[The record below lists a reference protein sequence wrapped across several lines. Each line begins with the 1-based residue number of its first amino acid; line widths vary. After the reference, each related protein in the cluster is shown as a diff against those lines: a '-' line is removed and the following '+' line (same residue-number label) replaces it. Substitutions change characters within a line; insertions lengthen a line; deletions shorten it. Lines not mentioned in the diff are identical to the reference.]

1 MELLLIRHA
10 LPERIETADGS
21 AADPPL
27 SAIGRAQAERVARWL
42 AADANFAQRAQVSR
56 SELQASEDH
65 KVGERRPSGLID
77 AVYTSPM
84 RRARETAEPLALA
97 LGAAIA
103 VDAGLVEMD
112 HLSDVYVP
120 LEQLKAEDYPRWQ
133 ELVQRGGLYA
143 GVDLTAFRRNVVA
156 SVERAIAAWPGGRV
170 AVVCHGG
177 VINAW
182 AGHVLGIADP
192 FFLDVAYTGVS
203 RFLAASTG
211 ERSVRSLNETAH
223 LREVGD

>member
-10 LPERIETADGS
+10 LPERVETRDAS
-21 AADPPL
+21 PADPPL
-27 SAIGRAQAERVARWL
+27 SEVGREQAARLARWL
-42 AADANFAQRAQVSR
+42 GA
-56 SELQASEDH
+56 EKL
-65 KVGERRPSGLID
+65 G
-77 AVYTSPM
+77 AVYSSPM
-84 RRARETAEPLALA
+84 RRARETSDPLARV
-97 LGAAIA
+97 LGVNPVI
-103 VDAGLVEMD
+103 DADLVEMD

-133 ELVQRGGLYA
+133 ELIQRGGLYA
-143 GVDLTAFRRNVVA
+143 GVDLAAFRRNVVA
-156 SVERAIAAWPGGRV
+156 SVERAITAHPGGRV
-170 AVVCHGG
+170 AVICHGG

-223 LREVGD
+223 LREG

>member
-10 LPERIETADGS
+10 LPERIETVDGS
-21 AADPPL
+21 PADPPL
-27 SAIGRAQAERVARWL
+27 SAAGRAQAERMARW
-42 AADANFAQRAQVSR
+42 VSA
-56 SELQASEDH
+56 E
-65 KVGERRPSGLID
+65 KVGAIY
-77 AVYTSPM
+77 ASPM
-84 RRARETAEPLALA
+84 RRARETAEALA
-97 LGAAIA
+97 RVIGVEIVFDPA
-103 VDAGLVEMD
+103 LVEMD

-133 ELVQRGGLYA
+133 EMVQRGGLYA
-143 GVDLTAFRRNVVA
+143 GVDLGAFRSAVVA
-156 SVERAIAAWPGGRV
+156 SVERAIAANPGGRV
-170 AVVCHGG
+170 AIVCHGG

-211 ERSVRSLNETAH
+211 ERSVRSLNETSH
-223 LREVGD
+223 LRD

>member
-1 MELLLIRHA
+1 V
-10 LPERIETADGS
+10 ETRDGS
-21 AADPPL
+21 PADPPL
-27 SAIGRAQAERVARWL
+27 ASIGRAQAERLARWL
-42 AADANFAQRAQVSR
+42 AA
-56 SELQASEDH
+56 E
-65 KVGERRPSGLID
+65 KIG
-77 AVYTSPM
+77 AVWTSPM
-84 RRARETAEPLALA
+84 RRARETADPLARAFGVELA
-97 LGAAIA
+97 I
-103 VDAGLVEMD
+103 DPHLVEMD

-133 ELVQRGGLYA
+133 ALVQQGGLYA
-143 GVDLTAFRRNVVA
+143 GVDLKAFRRNVVA
-156 SVERAIAAWPGGRV
+156 AVERAIAAHPGGRV

-211 ERSVRSLNETAH
+211 ERSVRSLNETVH
-223 LREVGD
+223 LREG

>member
-10 LPERIETADGS
+10 LPERIQTEDGTP
-21 AADPPL
+21 ADPPL

-42 AADANFAQRAQVSR
+42 AAEKIGAIYA
-56 SELQASEDH
+56 
-65 KVGERRPSGLID
+65 
-77 AVYTSPM
+77 SPM
-84 RRARETAEPLALA
+84 RRARETADALA
-97 LGAAIA
+97 QALRLDVAI
-103 VDAGLVEMD
+103 DPDFLEMD

-133 ELVQRGGLYA
+133 ELIQRGGLYA
-143 GVDLTAFRRNVVA
+143 GVDLPAFRRGVVGA
-156 SVERAIAAWPGGRV
+156 VERAIAAHPGGRI
-170 AVVCHGG
+170 AIVCHGG

-223 LREVGD
+223 LRE

>member
-1 MELLLIRHA
+1 VELLLIRHA
-10 LPERIETADGS
+10 LPERIETTDGS
-21 AADPPL
+21 PADPPL
-27 SAIGRAQAERVARWL
+27 SAAGRAQAERMARWL
-42 AADANFAQRAQVSR
+42 SA
-56 SELQASEDH
+56 E
-65 KVGERRPSGLID
+65 KVG
-77 AVYTSPM
+77 AVYASPM
-84 RRARETAEPLALA
+84 RRARETAEALA
-97 LGAAIA
+97 RVIGAEIAI
-103 VDAGLVEMD
+103 DPGLVEMD

-133 ELVQRGGLYA
+133 EMVQRGGLYA
-143 GVDLTAFRRNVVA
+143 GVDLAAFRRTVVA
-156 SVERAIAAWPGGRV
+156 SVEHAIAANPGGRV
-170 AVVCHGG
+170 AIVCHGG

-223 LREVGD
+223 LRD

>member
-10 LPERIETADGS
+10 LPERIETDDGS
-21 AADPPL
+21 PADPPL
-27 SAIGRAQAERVARWL
+27 SALGRAQADRMAGWVA
-42 AADANFAQRAQVSR
+42 AEKIGA
-56 SELQASEDH
+56 
-65 KVGERRPSGLID
+65 I
-77 AVYTSPM
+77 YTSPM
-84 RRARETAEPLALA
+84 RRARETAEPLARA
-97 LGAAIA
+97 VGAEIAI
-103 VDAGLVEMD
+103 DPGLVEMD

>member
-10 LPERIETADGS
+10 LPERIETDDGS
-21 AADPPL
+21 PADPPL
-27 SAIGRAQAERVARWL
+27 SALGRAQADRMAGWVA
-42 AADANFAQRAQVSR
+42 AEKIGA
-56 SELQASEDH
+56 
-65 KVGERRPSGLID
+65 I
-77 AVYTSPM
+77 YTSPM
-84 RRARETAEPLALA
+84 RRARETAEPLARA
-97 LGAAIA
+97 VGAEIAI
-103 VDAGLVEMD
+103 DPGLVEMD
-112 HLSDVYVP
+112 HLSDVYLP

-133 ELVQRGGLYA
+133 EMVQRGGLYA
-143 GVDLTAFRRNVVA
+143 GVDLAAFRNNVVA
-156 SVERAIAAWPGGRV
+156 SVERAIAANPGGRV
-170 AVVCHGG
+170 ALVCHGG

-223 LREVGD
+223 LREG

>member
-10 LPERIETADGS
+10 LPERIETKDGTP
-21 AADPPL
+21 ADPPL

-42 AADANFAQRAQVSR
+42 AAEKIGAIYA
-56 SELQASEDH
+56 
-65 KVGERRPSGLID
+65 
-77 AVYTSPM
+77 SPM
-84 RRARETAEPLALA
+84 RRARETAEALA
-97 LGAAIA
+97 QVIGAEIA
-103 VDAGLVEMD
+103 FDPALVEMD

-133 ELVQRGGLYA
+133 QLIQQGGLYA
-143 GVDLTAFRRNVVA
+143 GVDLVAFRANVVA
-156 SVERAIAAWPGGRV
+156 SVERAIAAHPGGRV
-170 AVVCHGG
+170 ALVCHGG

-223 LREVGD
+223 LRDEQS

>member
-10 LPERIETADGS
+10 LPERIETKDGS
-21 AADPPL
+21 PADPPL
-27 SAIGRAQAERVARWL
+27 SALGRAQAERVARWL
-42 AADANFAQRAQVSR
+42 AAEQIGA
-56 SELQASEDH
+56 
-65 KVGERRPSGLID
+65 I
-77 AVYTSPM
+77 YTSPM
-84 RRARETAEPLALA
+84 RRARETADPLARA
-97 LGAAIA
+97 VGAAVAI
-103 VDAGLVEMD
+103 DDGLVEMD

-133 ELVQRGGLYA
+133 ALIQQGGLYA
-143 GVDLTAFRRNVVA
+143 GVDLAAFRANVVA
-156 SVERAIAAWPGGRV
+156 SVERAIAAHPGGRV
-170 AVVCHGG
+170 VVVCHGG

-223 LREVGD
+223 LREGDASLAAETENTPR

>member
-1 MELLLIRHA
+1 
-10 LPERIETADGS
+10 
-21 AADPPL
+21 
-27 SAIGRAQAERVARWL
+27 
-42 AADANFAQRAQVSR
+42 
-56 SELQASEDH
+56 
-65 KVGERRPSGLID
+65 
-77 AVYTSPM
+77 
-84 RRARETAEPLALA
+84 
-97 LGAAIA
+97 
-103 VDAGLVEMD
+103 MD

-133 ELVQRGGLYA
+133 ALIQQGGLYA
-143 GVDLTAFRRNVVA
+143 GVDLAAFRQSVVA
-156 SVERAIAAWPGGRV
+156 SVERAIAAHPGGRV

-223 LREVGD
+223 LREG

>member
-10 LPERIETADGS
+10 LPERIETRDGS
-21 AADPPL
+21 PADPPL
-27 SAIGRAQAERVARWL
+27 SALGRAQAERMARWV
-42 AADANFAQRAQVSR
+42 AAEKIA
-56 SELQASEDH
+56 
-65 KVGERRPSGLID
+65 
-77 AVYTSPM
+77 AVYASPM
-84 RRARETAEPLALA
+84 RRARETAEALA
-97 LGAAIA
+97 RAIGAPVAI
-103 VDAGLVEMD
+103 DAGLVEMD

-143 GVDLTAFRRNVVA
+143 GVDLAAFRRTVVA
-156 SVERAIAAWPGGRV
+156 SVERAIATHPGGRV

-182 AGHVLGIADP
+182 AGHVLGVADP
-192 FFLDVAYTGVS
+192 FFLDVAYTGIS

-211 ERSVRSLNETAH
+211 HRR
-223 LREVGD
+223 LRRP

>member
-1 MELLLIRHA
+1 MELLLIRHE
-10 LPERIETADGS
+10 LPERIETTDGTP
-21 AADPPL
+21 ADPPL
-27 SAIGRAQAERVARWL
+27 SAAGRAQAERMARWL
-42 AADANFAQRAQVSR
+42 SADASFAQRA
-56 SELQASEDH
+56 E
-65 KVGERRPSGLID
+65 GEQRPSGLIG
-77 AVYTSPM
+77 AVYASPM
-84 RRARETAEPLALA
+84 RRARETADALA
-97 LGAAIA
+97 RVIGAEMEI
-103 VDAGLVEMD
+103 DAGLVEMD

-133 ELVQRGGLYA
+133 EMVQRGGLYA
-143 GVDLTAFRRNVVA
+143 GVDLAAFRSTVVA
-156 SVERAIAAWPGGRV
+156 SVERAIAANPGGRV
-170 AVVCHGG
+170 AIVCHGG

-223 LREVGD
+223 LRE

>member
-1 MELLLIRHA
+1 VELLLIRHA
-10 LPERIETADGS
+10 LPERTLTKDGS
-21 AADPPL
+21 PADPPL
-27 SAIGRAQAERVARWL
+27 STLGRAQAERVAGWL
-42 AADANFAQRAQVSR
+42 AA
-56 SELQASEDH
+56 E
-65 KVGERRPSGLID
+65 KIG
-77 AVYTSPM
+77 AVYASPM
-84 RRARETAEPLALA
+84 RRARETADPLARV
-97 LGAAIA
+97 LGVEFAI
-103 VDAGLVEMD
+103 DAGLVEMD

-133 ELVQRGGLYA
+133 ALVQQGGLYA
-143 GVDLTAFRRNVVA
+143 GVDLTVFRANVVA
-156 SVERAIAAWPGGRV
+156 SVERAIAAYPGGRV

-223 LREVGD
+223 LRE